1 MDPAQIT
8 ENRNRRDVFAVK
20 RKNGAAE
27 RAHRRA
33 FVVVAGR
40 GLLVGGVSVQ
50 GIVLKVVGGGNF
62 CKKGGNHL
70 DDIAYGHLTNLVF
83 HRLERRI
90 VQYPGP
96 VASIHQVGSSEAL
109 DMGEIAHED
118 GVALWRRGGI
128 FGTNAG
134 HGRPV
139 RIGIG
144 GGLLLCTC
152 RRRCGAASRC

>member
-8 ENRNRRDVFAVK
+8 ENRNCRNVFSVK

-27 RAHRRA
+27 RAHRST
-33 FVVVAGR
+33 FVVVAGC

-50 GIVLKVVGGGNF
+50 SVVLKVVGGSNF
-62 CKKGGNHL
+62 CKKGGDHL
-70 DDIAYGHLTNLVF
+70 DDVAYGHLTNLVF
-83 HRLERRI
+83 HRLEWRI
-90 VQYPGP
+90 VQYPRP

-109 DMGEIAHED
+109 DMREVAYKD

-128 FGTNAG
+128 VGTDTG
-134 HGRPV
+134 GGRPV

-144 GGLLLCTC
+144 RGLLLS
-152 RRRCGAASRC
+152 RRGRGAASRC